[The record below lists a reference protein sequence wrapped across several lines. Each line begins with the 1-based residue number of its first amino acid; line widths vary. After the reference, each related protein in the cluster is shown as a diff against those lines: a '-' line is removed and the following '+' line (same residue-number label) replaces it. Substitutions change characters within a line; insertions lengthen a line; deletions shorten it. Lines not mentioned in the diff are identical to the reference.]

1 MAVKSIFVCETKAP
15 YFKRYDI
22 EFKYNMGL
30 SISQKRKNIH
40 SVHDIYNK
48 TIDSNP
54 VLEISSKS
62 EDEIGVQLSAF
73 NLCKYVPSLKK
84 SISVECIYQ
93 AAKIF
98 EHGGP
103 FEDLLLLDSKTAKKD
118 ERLKNNGKVAG
129 FRYEGNE
136 FPATPAWAFYNYIY
150 MLALKENEKFS
161 KHLLSFSAFSD
172 IEFSIDSINCQ
183 ACAAAQYVS
192 LYNQNKLEESLLDF
206 ETFLKTCVLDI
217 QLWGGIKNGFKTCD
231 TRFSN
236 IRSFYGFGSVL

>member
-1 MAVKSIFVCETKAP
+1 MTCRDLIYLSFEINFAEYPLIKQSCTFLLVQE
-15 YFKRYDI
+15 RYQRTPKLFSFLRNRKNLD
-22 EFKYNMGL
+22 
-30 SISQKRKNIH
+30 QKRKNIH

-103 FEDLLLLDSKTAKKD
+103 FEYLLLLDSKTAKKD
-118 ERLKNNGKVAG
+118 ERLKNNGKVIG
-129 FRYEGNE
+129 FRYEGKE
-136 FPATPAWAFYNYIY
+136 FPAVPVWAFYNYIY
-150 MLALKENEKFS
+150 MLALKENEKIS

-172 IEFSIDSINCQ
+172 IEFSIDSFNCQ

-192 LYNQNKLEESLLDF
+192 LYNQNKLEKALLDF
-206 ETFLKTCVLDI
+206 ETFLKTCALEAYNYEEV
-217 QLWGGIKNGFKTCD
+217 
-231 TRFSN
+231 
-236 IRSFYGFGSVL
+236 